1 MPVLWLA
8 IDDEPGPNSLR
19 GYIEKNAIALLSN
32 YRRQPIDGPSRSW
45 LGHCCN
51 REKIRTAGLWNSSH
65 VEESYDP
72 SFLDTFAD
80 LIRQEENE
88 T

>member
-8 IDDEPGPNSLR
+8 IDDEPGPGSLR

-32 YRRQPIDGPSRSW
+32 YGRQPIDNPSRSW
-45 LGHCCN
+45 LGHYCN
-51 REKIRTAGLWNSSH
+51 REKVRTAGLWNSNH
-65 VEESYDP
+65 VEEPYDP

-80 LIRQEENE
+80 LVRQEESE